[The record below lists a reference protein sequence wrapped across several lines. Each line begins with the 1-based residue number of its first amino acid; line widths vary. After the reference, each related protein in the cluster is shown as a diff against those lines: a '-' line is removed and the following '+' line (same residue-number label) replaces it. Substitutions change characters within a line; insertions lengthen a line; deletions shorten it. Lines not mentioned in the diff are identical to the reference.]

1 MKGVFRIDKLSNRL
15 DEIDKVMDLR
25 NYYIDNQKRVISQEL
40 RWLADNENKPENL
53 RQYFTNFLC
62 EERIMQIGDEG
73 LNQLAE
79 IRGNYLYSQFCGL
92 EQQKID
98 NRLLK
103 FIVQELK
110 CLGQ

>member
-1 MKGVFRIDKLSNRL
+1 MVKLSNRL
-15 DEIDKVMDLR
+15 DGIDKVMDLR

-53 RQYFTNFLC
+53 RQYFTNFLR

-79 IRGNYLYSQFCGL
+79 IRGNYLYLQFCGL
-92 EQQKID
+92 EQRKI
-98 NRLLK
+98 NNKPLK
-103 FIVQELK
+103 LIVQELK